1 MFLAPHALFP
11 ALYYFSHL
19 PTPMSTPKNF
29 LWVSL
34 AQNQKNLSHTHFRD
48 YSKSL
53 ILTTPSCLWRKFY
66 QICLGFF
73 KLGELLSEMVSFL
86 IIPSFLSFF
95 FLFEVSFSLSFC
107 TKIIIIIIIIIILY
121 VVVVS
126 VIPTNTSRQELDEY
140 AARMGAFMGY

>member
-19 PTPMSTPKNF
+19 STPMSTPKNF

-34 AQNQKNLSHTHFRD
+34 TQNQKILSHTHFRD

-95 FLFEVSFSLSFC
+95 LFSFWSFFLSFFFVL
-107 TKIIIIIIIIIILY
+107 KLLFLLLLFYMLLLFQWFLLIHL
-121 VVVVS
+121 VR
-126 VIPTNTSRQELDEY
+126 N
-140 AARMGAFMGY
+140 